1 MINKL
6 SSKLINQIA
15 AGEVVDDPASVIKEL
30 VENSIDAES
39 KTIKIYLENGGLTKI
54 AIEDDGKGIRKDDIL
69 NAIKRHATSKISTI
83 DDLSNINRFIV
94 RL

>member
-15 AGEVVDDPASVIKEL
+15 PGEVVDDPASVIKEL

-39 KTIKIYLENGGLTKI
+39 KTIKI
-54 AIEDDGKGIRKDDIL
+54 
-69 NAIKRHATSKISTI
+69 
-83 DDLSNINRFIV
+83 
-94 RL
+94 